1 MRPSLLLAVFFTGI
15 LPVRSAPVEPDGI
28 NKAAGSALFPAA
40 GTLWEEDAAVVAAR
54 LGLPLESETSNDASY
69 RLYPAETARVFGCRP
84 YSISLSAQKGKP
96 VALNIIFANK
106 GDSVG
111 QFARTGPGQRPP
123 RSSQILRDYRRA
135 IRGDEGALDKTL
147 QDLLG
152 PSTREKTGS
161 SAGLAE
167 RSLRRDWNSHALL
180 LVSADDEYVALR
192 IVPPD
197 ELLETERVDRVPDAE
212 LRARLAAQIERRPN
226 GDVVIREIPM
236 VDQGPK
242 GFCVPATMERMLR
255 HLGIPADMY
264 LLAMAANTRPGG
276 GTTVNDVV
284 YAVRDKVRRHGRR
297 VVSFGGKPDGQTV
310 RQWVE
315 QGIPVLWALNTS
327 EAVDSHI
334 NRRTSERAG
343 VEDWA
348 EWNSSLETARRGAR
362 TMARGVAEGHVC
374 LIIGYNEETDE
385 IAISDSWGPGY
396 AERWVTAEEA
406 AAISQGS
413 MAAVAW

>member
-1 MRPSLLLAVFFTGI
+1 
-15 LPVRSAPVEPDGI
+15 
-28 NKAAGSALFPAA
+28 
-40 GTLWEEDAAVVAAR
+40 
-54 LGLPLESETSNDASY
+54 
-69 RLYPAETARVFGCRP
+69 
-84 YSISLSAQKGKP
+84 
-96 VALNIIFANK
+96 
-106 GDSVG
+106 
-111 QFARTGPGQRPP
+111 
-123 RSSQILRDYRRA
+123 
-135 IRGDEGALDKTL
+135 
-147 QDLLG
+147 
-152 PSTREKTGS
+152 
-161 SAGLAE
+161 
-167 RSLRRDWNSHALL
+167 
-180 LVSADDEYVALR
+180 
-192 IVPPD
+192 
-197 ELLETERVDRVPDAE
+197 
-212 LRARLAAQIERRPN
+212 
-226 GDVVIREIPM
+226 
-236 VDQGPK
+236 
-242 GFCVPATMERMLR
+242 
-255 HLGIPADMY
+255 
-264 LLAMAANTRPGG
+264 
-276 GTTVNDVV
+276 
-284 YAVRDKVRRHGRR
+284 VRRHGRR